1 LAPSEARAKALLIP
15 ILGLLAA
22 MASFQLGASFA
33 KRMFPMVGAPGAAA
47 LRILASAVML
57 ALARRPWRG
66 LRAKGP
72 WGGLIAYGVTL
83 GTMNTLFYMS
93 LRTVPLGIAV
103 AIEFIGPLGVAMAGS
118 RRPRDLIWVA
128 LAAAGLFLLLP
139 IGFGGPRIDLGGAL
153 LALAAGGCWALYI
166 IFGRRAGQAHG
177 SNAAGLGV
185 IIAALI
191 FVPPQI
197 AIQGASLFTPKA
209 IPLALAVGLLSSAL
223 PYSLE
228 MFALTR
234 LPTRLFGI
242 MMSLEP
248 AIGALAGAS
257 LMGQILAPVQWG
269 GVLAVMGA
277 SAGAALS
284 GAVHPETPT
293 E

>member
-1 LAPSEARAKALLIP
+1 LEPSKASAKALLIP

-47 LRILASAVML
+47 LRILASALML
-57 ALARRPWRG
+57 AVARRPWRG
-66 LRAKGP
+66 LSVKGP
-72 WGGLIAYGVTL
+72 WGAIVAYGVTL

-103 AIEFIGPLGVAMAGS
+103 AIEFIGPLGVAMAAS
-118 RRPRDLIWVA
+118 RRPSDLIWVA
-128 LAAAGLFLLLP
+128 LAAAGLLLLLP
-139 IGFGGPRIDLGGAL
+139 IGLGGPRVDMGGAM

-197 AIQGASLFTPKA
+197 AIQGASLFTLKA

-234 LPTRLFGI
+234 LPTRLFGT

-248 AIGALAGAS
+248 AVGALAGAT

-269 GVLAVMGA
+269 GMLAVMGA

-284 GAVHPETPT
+284 GAVHAEAPT

>member
-1 LAPSEARAKALLIP
+1 
-15 ILGLLAA
+15 
-22 MASFQLGASFA
+22 
-33 KRMFPMVGAPGAAA
+33 MFPMVGAPGAAA

-57 ALARRPWRG
+57 AAVRRPWRG
-66 LRAKGP
+66 LSRRGP
-72 WGGLIAYGVTL
+72 WGPLIAYGVTL

-103 AIEFIGPLGVAMAGS
+103 AIEFIGPLGVAMAAS
-118 RRPRDLIWVA
+118 RRPLDLVWVA
-128 LAAAGLFLLLP
+128 LAAGGLLLLLP
-139 IGFGGPRIDLGGAL
+139 LGLGGPRVDLTGAM

-166 IFGRRAGQAHG
+166 IFGRRAGQDHG
-177 SNAAGLGV
+177 ANAAGLGV

-191 FVPPQI
+191 FVPPQV
-197 AIQGASLFTPKA
+197 AIQGASLFTPRA
-209 IPLALAVGLLSSAL
+209 IPLALIVGLLSSAI

-234 LPTRLFGI
+234 LPTRLFGTL
-242 MMSLEP
+242 MSLEP
-248 AIGALAGAS
+248 AVGALAGAA
-257 LMGQILAPVQWG
+257 LMGQVLAPIQWG
-269 GVLAVMGA
+269 GLLAVMAA

>member
-1 LAPSEARAKALLIP
+1 
-15 ILGLLAA
+15 

-47 LRILASAVML
+47 LRILASALML
-57 ALARRPWRG
+57 AVARRPWRG
-66 LRAKGP
+66 LSVKGP
-72 WGGLIAYGVTL
+72 WRAIVAYGVTL

-103 AIEFIGPLGVAMAGS
+103 AIEFIGPLGVAMAAS
-118 RRPRDLIWVA
+118 RRPSDLLWVA
-128 LAAAGLFLLLP
+128 LAAAGLLLLLP
-139 IGFGGPRIDLGGAL
+139 IGLGGPRVDMGGAM

-197 AIQGASLFTPKA
+197 AIQGASLFTLKA

-234 LPTRLFGI
+234 LPTRLFGT

-248 AIGALAGAS
+248 AVGALAGAT

-269 GVLAVMGA
+269 GMLAVMGA

-284 GAVHPETPT
+284 GAVHPEAPT

>member
-1 LAPSEARAKALLIP
+1 VAGPKAGAKALLIP

-47 LRILASAVML
+47 LRILASAIML
-57 ALARRPWRG
+57 GLVRRPWRG
-66 LRAKGP
+66 LGPKGP
-72 WGGLIAYGVTL
+72 WGPVIAYGVTL

-103 AIEFIGPLGVAMAGS
+103 AIEFIGPLGVAMAAS
-118 RRPRDLIWVA
+118 RRPVDLIWVA
-128 LAAAGLFLLLP
+128 LAAGGLLLLLP
-139 IGFGGPRIDLGGAL
+139 VGLGGPRVDLGGAL

-166 IFGRRAGQAHG
+166 IFGRRAGQDHG
-177 SNAAGLGV
+177 TNAAGLGV

-191 FVPPQI
+191 FVPPQV
-197 AIQGASLFTPKA
+197 AIQGTSLFTPRA
-209 IPLALAVGLLSSAL
+209 IPLALIVGLLSSAL

-234 LPTRLFGI
+234 LPTRLFGT

-248 AIGALAGAS
+248 AVGALAGAT
-257 LMGQILAPVQWG
+257 LMGQILAPAQWG
-269 GVLAVMGA
+269 GMLAVMGA
-277 SAGAALS
+277 SAGAALT